1 VAPNARECGYCSAAL
16 LVKACPRCFARVFH
30 GSKHC
35 NHCGAQVSVAAH
47 VTEDGEAAARRCPSC
62 DDDTVLQGRLAG
74 EILLDECP
82 TCHGIF
88 LDAAALERIIQ
99 DREGHSV
106 EQVAGV
112 AAGGAATAEHPPPHP
127 QGRAMYIRCPDCE
140 NVMNRRNFGKS
151 SGIIVD
157 VCRAHGTWF
166 DAHELPL
173 VIEFVAGGGLD
184 KSRARERARLEED
197 KRRAQTTARINM
209 MQHSSEPVALGN
221 VTAFEGLLS
230 SIGKVLRNL

>member
-1 VAPNARECGYCSAAL
+1 VAPTARECSFCAAEL

-30 GSKHC
+30 GAKHC
-35 NHCGAQVSVAAH
+35 NHCGAHVSVAAH
-47 VTEDGEAAARRCPSC
+47 VTEDGEAAARRCPAC
-62 DDDTVLQGRLAG
+62 ADGTVLRGRLAG
-74 EILLDECP
+74 DILLDECP
-82 TCHGIF
+82 GCHGIF

-99 DREGHSV
+99 EREGHSV
-106 EQVAGV
+106 EAVAGV
-112 AAGGAATAEHPPPHP
+112 AAGGAETIELPPPNP
-127 QGRAMYIRCPDCE
+127 RGRAMYIKCPDCE

-166 DAHELPL
+166 DANELPL
-173 VIEFVAGGGLD
+173 VIAFVASGGLD
-184 KSRARERARLEED
+184 KTRARERARLEEET
-197 KRRAQTTARINM
+197 RRAQTAARINIM
-209 MQHSSEPVALGN
+209 RHASEPVAIGN